1 MTDARIR
8 GESAVA
14 PTVPGKLNS
23 VCVPHTLAVAAVL
36 MLVIGVDSPVQAQQ
50 QVEPERGRLRSAV
63 ERLASP
69 EFGGRSG
76 AGGDK
81 TVAYLID
88 QFRNLNLSP
97 LFDGEYVQPIPGKE
111 PGKVDGRNVGAI
123 LRGSDERLRDEW
135 VIVAA
140 HFDHLGVRGGVLYPG
155 ADDNA
160 SGVAMMLEVARS
172 IVQGQAPP
180 RRSMMF
186 IGFDLEELGLYGSR
200 YFVAHAPVSLDKV
213 VLFVTAD
220 MIGRSLAGI
229 CESHVFVLGS
239 ENAPGLRPWI
249 AEAAQ
254 GRPVTVGLLGAD
266 ILVFNR
272 SDYGPFRTRGIPFL
286 FFTTG
291 ENPHYHRP
299 SDLADT
305 INYPKLTT
313 ISQIIYQ
320 VVARA
325 ALAPAVPRWQKI
337 QDDPFAEAVTI
348 RDVMRMFVK
357 NSAKLKIGFPQLF
370 LINNTL
376 ATLDGIVERGSIT
389 PDERARVIQAAR
401 VVLFTVL

>member
-229 CESHVFVLGS
+229 CPVCALGL
-239 ENAPGLRPWI
+239 PRRPR
-249 AEAAQ
+249 
-254 GRPVTVGLLGAD
+254 G
-266 ILVFNR
+266 
-272 SDYGPFRTRGIPFL
+272 GP
-286 FFTTG
+286 
-291 ENPHYHRP
+291 
-299 SDLADT
+299 
-305 INYPKLTT
+305 
-313 ISQIIYQ
+313 
-320 VVARA
+320 
-325 ALAPAVPRWQKI
+325 
-337 QDDPFAEAVTI
+337 
-348 RDVMRMFVK
+348 
-357 NSAKLKIGFPQLF
+357 
-370 LINNTL
+370 
-376 ATLDGIVERGSIT
+376 
-389 PDERARVIQAAR
+389 
-401 VVLFTVL
+401 